1 MAVYQGQASVGTV
14 ATVLNPSRAQPG
26 VIHIVNQDNT
36 NTVYVGGSAVT
47 TSTGHGIPRN
57 GEVEFTIYVDTVL
70 YAISTQNG
78 HTVSW
83 LHITP

>member
-14 ATVLNPSRAQPG
+14 ATVLNSSRAQPG

-36 NTVYVGGSAVT
+36 DTVYVGGEAIT
-47 TSTGHGIPRN
+47 TSTGHGIPKS
-57 GEVEFTIYVDTVL
+57 GDVELTIYADTVI
-70 YAISTQNG
+70 YAISTKTG
-78 HTVSW
+78 HTVTW

>member
-1 MAVYQGQASVGTV
+1 MAVYQGQVTVGTV

-36 NTVYVGGSAVT
+36 DTVYVGGSAVT
-47 TSTGHGIPRN
+47 TSTGHGIPKS
-57 GEVEFTIYVDTVL
+57 GDVELTIYADTVI
-70 YAISTQNG
+70 YAISTQSN
-78 HTVSW
+78 HTVTW

>member
-36 NTVYVGGSAVT
+36 DTVYVGGQAIT
-47 TSTGHGIPRN
+47 TSTGHGIPKS
-57 GEVEFTIYVDTVL
+57 GDVDLTIYADTVI
-70 YAISTQNG
+70 YAISSKTG

>member
-36 NTVYVGGSAVT
+36 DTVYVGGSALT
-47 TSTGHGIPRN
+47 TSTGHGIPKS
-57 GEVEFTIYVDTVL
+57 GDVELTIYADTVI
-70 YAISTQNG
+70 YAISNKNG

-83 LHITP
+83 LHIVP

>member
-1 MAVYQGQASVGTV
+1 MGVHQGQASVGTV
-14 ATVLNPSRAQPG
+14 ATILNPSQAQPG

-36 NTVYVGGSAVT
+36 DVVYVGGLGVT
-47 TSTGHGIPRN
+47 TSTGHGIPKS
-57 GEVEFTIYVDTVL
+57 GDVELTIYANQSI
-70 YAISTQNG
+70 YAVSSKSG